1 MNESKPVTTPDAAP
15 AGGTQEPQRAAL
27 PAVDVF
33 EDSGGITLLADMP
46 GVPKEQLELR
56 VEGEDLLIDG
66 SVQPRTPD
74 GLEAIYAELRVPHYR
89 RSFTLSRELD
99 TTRIEANLKDG
110 VLTLRI
116 PKQAHAQPRRIV
128 VTAG

>member
-46 GVPKEQLELR
+46 GVPREQLELK
-56 VEGEDLLIDG
+56 VEGEALLIEG
-66 SVQPRTPD
+66 GVQPRTPD
-74 GLEAIYAELRVPHYR
+74 GLEAMYAELRVPPIGAPAMIR
-89 RSFTLSRELD
+89 
-99 TTRIEANLKDG
+99 K
-110 VLTLRI
+110 
-116 PKQAHAQPRRIV
+116 
-128 VTAG
+128 AG